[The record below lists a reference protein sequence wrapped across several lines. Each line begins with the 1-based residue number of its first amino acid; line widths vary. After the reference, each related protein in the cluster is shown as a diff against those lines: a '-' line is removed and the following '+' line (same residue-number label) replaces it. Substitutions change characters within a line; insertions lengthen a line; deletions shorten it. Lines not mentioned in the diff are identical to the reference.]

1 VNSKKLAV
9 IGLILVTL
17 SATSAPVAQIN
28 LDTTYATTG
37 IRPFDEPINPNL
49 YLIRPGEQ
57 FEVVFLGA
65 KLPSL
70 LLKVNAEGRLVHAE
84 LGLFELAGLT
94 LTQTRTILL
103 ESLQRL
109 YRADEIVISINS
121 IYPVAIQ
128 VSGMVNRPGTYVGYT
143 SQRVSEMID
152 SAGGV
157 APGGS
162 TRRISFQGESDDIA
176 VDLDLYQYASD
187 RSHNPCLYSG
197 YRVYVPSRTGADVQ
211 VVGAVVEP
219 RAIELLPGENV
230 ADMIRLAGGTLP
242 GADISIA
249 RLINDSD
256 KSLTPMTQLQA
267 GDVVIIPETS
277 DIGSKLQVQ
286 LFGFVSRP
294 GLYEYTEG
302 LTLAELLNLA
312 GGSGPES
319 NSDRITVFRL
329 SEKDGLGWRPVGRYP
344 LMPVDVDRADR
355 LMLRPGD
362 SVFVPRLI
370 GYVIIAGLVD
380 HPGLVPYT
388 SGHNVENYIRLAGG
402 FIDPDNKPSVDLS
415 DRISGL
421 TRPATMRTVVYDGDI
436 ITVRRGDEN

>member
-1 VNSKKLAV
+1 MNSKKLTV
-9 IGLILVTL
+9 IGLALVAL
-17 SATSAPVAQIN
+17 SATSTPIAQIN
-28 LDTTYATTG
+28 MDTTYAATG
-37 IRPFDEPINPNL
+37 ARPFDEPIDPDL

-65 KLPSL
+65 KLPSISL
-70 LLKVNAEGRLVHAE
+70 NVNAEGRLVHAE

-109 YRADEIVISINS
+109 YRADEIVISVNS

-128 VSGMVNRPGTYVGYT
+128 VSGMVNRPGTYIGYI
-143 SQRVSEMID
+143 SQRVSEIID

-176 VDLDLYQYASD
+176 VDLDPYRYASD

-211 VVGAVVEP
+211 VIGAVVEP

-230 ADMIRLAGGTLP
+230 ADMIRLAGGTLS
-242 GADISIA
+242 GADISVA

-256 KSLTPMTQLQA
+256 KSLTPTTKLQA
-267 GDVVIIPETS
+267 GDVVVIPEAS
-277 DIGSKLQVQ
+277 DIGSKLQIK

-294 GLYEYTEG
+294 GLYEYSEN

-312 GGSGPES
+312 GGSGAEA
-319 NSDRITVFRL
+319 NSGRITVFRL
-329 SEKDGLGWRPVGRYP
+329 PEKDGLGRQLGGRYP
-344 LMPVDVDRADR
+344 LMLADADRADR

-362 SVFVPRLI
+362 SIFVPRQV
-370 GYVIIAGLVD
+370 GYVTIAGLVD

-388 SGHNVENYIRLAGG
+388 IGHNVEDYIRLAGG
-402 FIDPDNKPSVDLS
+402 FADPKSAPRVDLS

-421 TRPATMRTVVYDGDI
+421 TRPATMRMVVYDGDI
-436 ITVRRGDEN
+436 ITVRTGDEN